1 MIRSIDKA
9 KLVYE
14 SMELRG
20 FSPDT
25 FFVKEQKLDKIS
37 IICFLAGLALLFV
50 IRFLPIFEAIG
61 SIFVNI

>member
-1 MIRSIDKA
+1 MIRSMDKA
-9 KLVYE
+9 QIVYE

-37 IICFLAGLALLFV
+37 IMCFATGMVLLFI
-50 IRFLPIFEAIG
+50 IRFIPVFEIVGNIFL
-61 SIFVNI
+61 ST